1 MDAVDRGFRREAR
14 RIRENNFA
22 SLLRSGASKRQK
34 DQFCGDNREPRN
46 GGRLMEDPQPE
57 PIVPRHP
64 ISDSAYQIAVVL
76 AVLLLLATVSLF

>member
-1 MDAVDRGFRREAR
+1 MRWIEVLAAKHEEFAKIISHRFYEAAR
-14 RIRENNFA
+14 LN
-22 SLLRSGASKRQK
+22 GQK
-34 DQFCGDNREPRN
+34 DQFCGDDREPRN